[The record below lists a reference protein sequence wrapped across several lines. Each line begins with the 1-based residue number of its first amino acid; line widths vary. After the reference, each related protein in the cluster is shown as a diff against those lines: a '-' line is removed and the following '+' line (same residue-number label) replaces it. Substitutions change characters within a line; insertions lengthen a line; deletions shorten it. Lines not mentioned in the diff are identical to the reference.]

1 MLQLEWEQAISEQAR
16 IEERKNSIQK
26 MLRSLRKFKVSEE
39 EILCELLQDFPDDEE
54 NIRELMKQN

>member
-1 MLQLEWEQAISEQAR
+1 MLQLEWEQAIRKQAR
-16 IEERKNSIQK
+16 KEERKNSIQK